1 MKHIL
6 SFKEKIILEDILSPL
21 ILLENNGTINESV
34 FQKVLDKV
42 KSYAKSGVLS
52 TALLAGL
59 LATPGLSNAQQDEI
73 KKIDWNKMIDKT
85 SEVVK
90 KTGDEIKRRVDDK
103 DFWGTKQGKES
114 QDTIDNNKKDI
125 DKIESDRNYQKTL
138 SEYQEIAD
146 KNGYILGIGQS
157 MDYNISNKLAQDNGR
172 SKLRN
177 NKVESIYLKKSIT
190 IPVEN
195 EDGNIIYKTII
206 LLSN

>member
-1 MKHIL
+1 MIHIL
-6 SFKEKIILEDILSPL
+6 SFKEKMILEDILSPL

-34 FQKVLDKV
+34 FQKVLDKL

-52 TALLAGL
+52 TALLTGL

-90 KTGDEIKRRVDDK
+90 RTGDEIKRRVDDK
-103 DFWGTKQGKES
+103 DFWGTKQS
-114 QDTIDNNKKDI
+114 QDTIDNNKNNI
-125 DKIESDRNYQKTL
+125 DKIESDKKYQETL
-138 SEYQEIAD
+138 SEYQEMAD

-157 MDYNISNKLAQDNGR
+157 MDYNISNKLAYNNGR
-172 SKLRN
+172 SKLKN
-177 NKVESIYLKKSIT
+177 NKIEVSIKKSIT
-190 IPVEN
+190 IPVKN
-195 EDGNIIYKTII
+195 EDKNIIYKTII